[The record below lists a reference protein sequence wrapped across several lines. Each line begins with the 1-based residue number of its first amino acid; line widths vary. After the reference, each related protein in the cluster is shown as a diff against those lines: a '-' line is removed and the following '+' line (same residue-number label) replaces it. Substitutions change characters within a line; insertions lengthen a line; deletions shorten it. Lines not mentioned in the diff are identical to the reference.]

1 MGVEAS
7 CGASSCQ
14 PALLSSAVA
23 LVCAR
28 TDRTVMKTFMTLPI
42 GGLQLGGSLIETS
55 TVPMFGPCI
64 EELPLQLMIATA
76 TTTIAKIDKK

>member
-1 MGVEAS
+1 MGAEAS
-7 CGASSCQ
+7 CGASSCH
-14 PALLSSAVA
+14 PPLLSSAVA
-23 LVCAR
+23 LVCAW
-28 TDRTVMKTFMTLPI
+28 TDLTVIQTFVKLPL
-42 GGLQLGGSLIETS
+42 GGVQLGGSLIDTS